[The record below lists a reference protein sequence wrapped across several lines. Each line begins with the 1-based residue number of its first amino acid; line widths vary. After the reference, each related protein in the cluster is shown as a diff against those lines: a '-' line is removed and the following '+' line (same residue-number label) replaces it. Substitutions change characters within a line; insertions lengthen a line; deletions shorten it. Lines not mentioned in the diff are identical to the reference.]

1 MTSVELNKIVPDF
14 SLPSTDNKDFQLTDY
29 RGKNILIYFY
39 PKDNTPGCTQE
50 GQAFRD
56 HFSEFEALDTL
67 IFGISRDSIKVH
79 TNFRNKHEFP
89 FHLLS
94 DADETACQLF
104 DIIKL
109 KKLYGRE
116 YMGIVRS
123 SFLIDKKGVLRTLW
137 SGVKVK
143 NHIPE
148 VLDAIRSQA

>member
-1 MTSVELNKIVPDF
+1 MLALPLDQAVPNF
-14 SLPSTDNKDFQLTDY
+14 SLPSTDESPFQLSDY
-29 RGKNILIYFY
+29 LGKNIVIYFY

-56 HFSEFEALDTL
+56 NFDTFDAQDTV

-79 TNFRNKHEFP
+79 TNFRTKHEFP

-94 DADETACQLF
+94 DAEETACNLF
-104 DIIKL
+104 GVIQL

-123 SFLIDKKGVLRTLW
+123 TFLIDKKGVLRKHW
-137 SGVKVK
+137 HKVKVK
-143 NHIPE
+143 NHIEE
-148 VLDAIRSQA
+148 VITAVSELA